1 MQDNDKVNP
10 KVTGVA
16 SAYPG
21 DRTKVP
27 AFRTRARHVKL
38 QPIMRVLPRRIL
50 TKSHYLA
57 NASAQGVCRLT
68 FSELSGRHFL
78 GKVPFFSEVPC
89 PCPSCKRFSSFPY
102 MTQ

>member
-1 MQDNDKVNP
+1 MQDKDEINLEVI
-10 KVTGVA
+10 GVA

-38 QPIMRVLPRRIL
+38 QPVMRVLPCRIL

-57 NASAQGVCRLT
+57 NANAQRFWRFT
-68 FSELSGRHFL
+68 FSNLREPHF
-78 GKVPFFSEVPC
+78 FNEVPLF
-89 PCPSCKRFSSFPY
+89 K
-102 MTQ
+102 

>member
-1 MQDNDKVNP
+1 MHDKDKVNL

-57 NASAQGVCRLT
+57 NASAQSSVGSVGSLSQLGAFSQMKRLAHAHHAHHAN
-68 FSELSGRHFL
+68 LSL
-78 GKVPFFSEVPC
+78 V
-89 PCPSCKRFSSFPY
+89 FP
-102 MTQ
+102 T